1 MEIKEIII
9 ACGAGVAT
17 STLVNKRVSDLLE
30 KSKIKAHITQCTYTE
45 VNGFAKNADL
55 IIASSRIAKEI
66 NGIPV
71 FVAIPYIS
79 GIGIEEFEEKIV
91 NYLNQKK

>member
-1 MEIKEIII
+1 MDTKEIII

-17 STLVNKRVSDLLE
+17 STLVHKRVSDLL
-30 KSKIKAHITQCTYTE
+30 KKNNIKAHITQCTYTE
-45 VNGFAKNADL
+45 VEGFAKSADL
-55 IIASSRIAKEI
+55 IIASSRIARDI

-79 GIGIEEFEEKIV
+79 GIGVEEFEEKII
-91 NYLNQKK
+91 NYLNKK

>member
-1 MEIKEIII
+1 MNIKEIVI

-17 STLVNKRVSDLLE
+17 STLVNKRVSDLLKE
-30 KSKIKAHITQCTYTE
+30 NNIKAHITQCTYTE
-45 VNGFAKNADL
+45 VEGFVKNADL

-66 NGIPV
+66 NGTPV

-79 GIGIEEFEEKIV
+79 GIGVEEFEEKIV
-91 NYLNQKK
+91 NYLKDK

>member
-1 MEIKEIII
+1 MGVKEIVV

-17 STLVNKRVSDLLE
+17 STLVNKRVSDLME
-30 KSKIKAHITQCTYTE
+30 KANIKAHITQCTYTE

-66 NGIPV
+66 NGVSV

-79 GIGIEEFEEKIV
+79 GIGVEEFEEKIV
-91 NYLNQKK
+91 NYLNSK